1 MPTKDTPIFD
11 AKKSVYTHEFSCD
24 LVKSWSP
31 LVDALIDIY
40 GAWGWRCD
48 RRVGK
53 VTIVTN
59 MEKPRDL
66 VAELQQMG
74 TFMKIE

>member
-11 AKKSVYTHEFSCD
+11 AKKTVYTHEFSSD
-24 LVKSWSP
+24 LVKSWPP
-31 LVDALIDIY
+31 LDSALIDIY

-48 RRVGK
+48 SRVKK

-59 MEKPRDL
+59 TEEPRDL
-66 VAELQQMG
+66 VAELQKMG
-74 TFMKIE
+74 TFMRNE